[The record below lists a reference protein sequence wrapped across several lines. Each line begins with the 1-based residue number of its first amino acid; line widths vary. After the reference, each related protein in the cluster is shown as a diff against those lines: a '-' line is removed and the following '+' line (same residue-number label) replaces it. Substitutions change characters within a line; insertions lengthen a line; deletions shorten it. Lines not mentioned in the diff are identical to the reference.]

1 MKTNPRNHISINRQK
16 QAGMTLVELL
26 VAGLIS
32 LIAALGMVIVMANAL
47 GSGSQTIQMVR
58 LTEEMRTAM
67 QLMTREL
74 RRANY
79 HSSYLSCWG
88 AADCLTTL
96 GLSSKVGAINITDNG
111 DSDCIWFW
119 YDRPQTGTQVAV
131 TSEPVAAFRRSLD
144 GDNVGVIQMT
154 TARVDAPTC
163 GANYDDAQ
171 WVDITDPKSIDI
183 MTFNVNNAASFVE
196 QFNASGDS
204 QRVEKIALSM
214 TAKLKSD
221 STVRSWIKTNT
232 NASRGLTEFISVRNN
247 TTYVAASSP

>member
-1 MKTNPRNHISINRQK
+1 MKTNRRYLLSINRRK

-32 LIAALGMVIVMANAL
+32 LIAALGMVIVMANTL

-79 HSSYLSCWG
+79 HHSFLQCWG
-88 AADCLTTL
+88 QSDCL
-96 GLSSKVGAINITDNG
+96 GSSHLDLDDRIGAIGIDDSG
-111 DSDCIWFW
+111 DSDCMWFW
-119 YDRPQTGTQVAV
+119 YDRLQLDGTTLPKADWQA
-131 TSEPVAAFRRSLD
+131 AAFRRQVSD
-144 GDNVGVIQMT
+144 GGIGRIQMT
-154 TARVDAPTC
+154 IDETTPNC
-163 GANYDDAQ
+163 DDPDDSDN
-171 WVDITDPKSIDI
+171 WVDITDPDVIDI
-183 MTFNVNNAASFVE
+183 MTFNVVNAASFVE
-196 QFNASGDS
+196 QFNVAGDS

-214 TAKLKSD
+214 TAKLNAD
-221 STVRSWIKTNT
+221 GTVRNWIKTNT

-247 TTYVAASSP
+247 TTFVAGS

>member
-1 MKTNPRNHISINRQK
+1 MKMNRRNHLLSNRQK

-32 LIAALGMVIVMANAL
+32 LIAALGMVMVMANTL
-47 GSGSQTIQMVR
+47 GTGSQTIQMVR

-67 QLMTREL
+67 QILSREL

-79 HSSYLSCWG
+79 HNTYLSCWG
-88 AADCLTTL
+88 AADCLSTL
-96 GLSSKVGAINITDNG
+96 GLTSKVGAINVTDNG

-119 YDRPQTGTQVAV
+119 YDRPQTGTQVV
-131 TSEPVAAFRRSLD
+131 ITSEPVAAFRRAANADS
-144 GDNVGVIQMT
+144 VGILQMT
-154 TARVDAPTC
+154 TTTVGDPTC
-163 GANYDDAQ
+163 GAAFDDAQ
-171 WVDITDPKSIDI
+171 WVDITDPNVIDV

-214 TAKLKSD
+214 TAKLKAD
-221 STVRSWIKTNT
+221 GTVRSWIKTNT

-247 TTYVAASSP
+247 TTFVAASP